1 MSCHFRKIATVS
13 HFRLVYFKDTL
24 NEVQKIQK
32 LQHYRSERDIVYK
45 NRRNNKRK
53 QNKSRNKEYR
63 NKNIRNKLSKKSRNP
78 KMQYRQRIAFKGE
91 NCQFVD
97 FGLVGSE
104 GSGCVDGTKM
114 VLQNK

>member
-1 MSCHFRKIATVS
+1 MMKLLFFVTCLFLFNLSVFSEQT
-13 HFRLVYFKDTL
+13 DTL

-53 QNKSRNKEYR
+53 QNKRRNKEYR

-104 GSGCVDGTKM
+104 
-114 VLQNK
+114 

>member
-1 MSCHFRKIATVS
+1 
-13 HFRLVYFKDTL
+13 
-24 NEVQKIQK
+24 
-32 LQHYRSERDIVYK
+32 
-45 NRRNNKRK
+45 
-53 QNKSRNKEYR
+53 
-63 NKNIRNKLSKKSRNP
+63 
-78 KMQYRQRIAFKGE
+78 MQYRQRIAFKGE